1 MSNPELTLLISGA
14 GGPAGR
20 SLGRQLAARA
30 AAGLRVRVVGVDL
43 CPLEAEGFDEVVGV
57 APAADLA
64 YGPAMR
70 EVAARFGP
78 DVIIPTVQDE
88 LPQVGALSG
97 ILSLAAAEGRA
108 DGKPARVVTAGAVGS
123 ALAADKLLTMWTLA
137 AAGISVPIHAPA
149 NAFCSA
155 TEALEWA
162 GGPVVVKPRV
172 SRGGR
177 GVVLVEQPDDID
189 WIGYGAEHIV
199 QGFAG
204 GTEYA
209 PQTYRSAETG
219 EARSYVLEKTV
230 LKEGRVGNA
239 ADAIRLPDGSQPE
252 IEQLAIDTVT
262 ALGLSGPVDMDV
274 RLDDAGQP
282 RVLEVNGRFGALS
295 ALAPELLAGVL
306 ADYRPR

>member
-1 MSNPELTLLISGA
+1 MSNPELTLLITGA

-20 SLGRQLAARA
+20 ALGRQIAARDG
-30 AAGLRVRVVGVDL
+30 AGLKLRVVGVDL
-43 CPLEAEGFDEVVGV
+43 SPMVVEGFEDVLAV

-70 EVAARFGP
+70 EVVTRFGP
-78 DVIIPTVQDE
+78 DLIIPTVQDE
-88 LPQVGALSG
+88 LPQVAALAE
-97 ILSLAAAEGRA
+97 ILARAAAEARPDGR
-108 DGKPARVVTAGAVGS
+108 PAQVVTSGAAGS

-137 AAGISVPIHAPA
+137 AAEIPVPIHAPA
-149 NAFCSA
+149 TAFSCA
-155 TEALEWA
+155 AEALDWA

-177 GVVLVEQPDDID
+177 GVVLVESPVEVA
-189 WIGYGAEHIV
+189 WAEFGAAHIV

-209 PQTYRSAETG
+209 PQTYRSPRTG
-219 EARSYVLEKTV
+219 TARSYVLEKTV

-239 ADAIRLPDGSQPE
+239 ADAVRLPDGSQPE
-252 IEQLAIDTVT
+252 IEQLAIATVE

-274 RLDDAGQP
+274 RLDEGGRP
-282 RVLEVNGRFGALS
+282 LVLEVNGRFGALS

-306 ADYRPR
+306 EDHRLR